1 MSSFAFE
8 NTKWAHEGQTFSI
21 FLFSSSD
28 RFHIFLDQDKRTM
41 KEATNIEQVFELIQ
55 DGKDLKKTD
64 LWSAA
69 AKFSKARSL
78 LCTLAEEQPKSTE
91 EEKQI
96 ASLYQSQ
103 AKEYLKE
110 SRDSLINA
118 MQNEKEND
126 QQQETIFYSGLT
138 DDEAETRIH
147 TFASLFSKAM
157 VTANEKVEEGSIDNV
172 LSLEE
177 RLKALNASLPSG
189 LKTSDER
196 MDDINRGLNRL
207 GLSLYTQKA
216 PFARFEDK
224 DEDEQVEDIIAQAQD
239 EVNFEKN
246 FAATSENTSKVFID
260 AGEDEDDDYSSE
272 EDEEDAI
279 LDDEILAMKT
289 IRKKVVKAQ
298 VKLAELVALLDE
310 ARSAKEHEETED
322 DDMDRDEDS
331 SSVGKVDKVPS
342 IEHLATGRRRL
353 IGAKRE
359 LKKALDVWKE
369 EL

>member
-1 MSSFAFE
+1 MKGRHFHF
-8 NTKWAHEGQTFSI
+8 
-21 FLFSSSD
+21 FLFSFSHFSVD
-28 RFHIFLDQDKRTM
+28 ADQDTRTM
-41 KEATNIEQVFELIQ
+41 KEATHIEQVFELIQ
-55 DGKDLKKTD
+55 DGKDLKRTD

-69 AKFSKARSL
+69 AKFLKARSL
-78 LCTLAEEQPKSTE
+78 LCTLAEEQSKSTE

-103 AKEYLKE
+103 AKEYLNE
-110 SRDSLINA
+110 SRDCLITA
-118 MQNEKEND
+118 MQEEKEND
-126 QQQETIFYSGLT
+126 QQQETIFSSGLT
-138 DDEAETRIH
+138 DDEAETRTH

-157 VTANEKVEEGSIDNV
+157 VTADEKVEEGSIDNV

-246 FAATSENTSKVFID
+246 FAAMSENTSKALID
-260 AGEDEDDDYSSE
+260 AGEDEDDDYSSEENDQDE

-322 DDMDRDEDS
+322 DEMDRDEDS
-331 SSVGKVDKVPS
+331 SSVGEVDKAPS
-342 IEHLATGRRRL
+342 IEHLATGKRRL